1 MTTTPN
7 PSAQTGKFLA
17 HGAVLGLWVIA
28 GLIFTVTQLF
38 ASKGLGATVNYWLW
52 FVGFTG
58 VTTLAVRF
66 VKSAVVVLIVHAA
79 FALLLNLIPTS
90 MPWSMLRAGY
100 DLLVS
105 R

>member
-1 MTTTPN
+1 MTTTPSST
-7 PSAQTGKFLA
+7 PQTVKYLA

-28 GLIFTVTQLF
+28 GLVFTFTQLF
-38 ASKGLGATVNYWLW
+38 ASQGLGATVNYWLW
-52 FVGFTG
+52 FVGFAG

-79 FALLLNLIPTS
+79 FALLLNLIPTT

>member
-1 MTTTPN
+1 
-7 PSAQTGKFLA
+7 
-17 HGAVLGLWVIA
+17 
-28 GLIFTVTQLF
+28 
-38 ASKGLGATVNYWLW
+38 
-52 FVGFTG
+52 
-58 VTTLAVRF
+58 VRF

-79 FALLLNLIPTS
+79 FALLLNLIPTT